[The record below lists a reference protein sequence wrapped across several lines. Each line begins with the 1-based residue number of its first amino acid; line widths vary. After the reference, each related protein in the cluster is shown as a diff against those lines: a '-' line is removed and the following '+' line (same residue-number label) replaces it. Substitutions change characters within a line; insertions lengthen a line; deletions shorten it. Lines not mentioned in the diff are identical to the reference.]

1 MVHQFKL
8 PSDSVIALTI
18 LGGGNPCLVC
28 GGPKQHKALVI
39 CDACDSIVT
48 DPENKVAWHEYRY
61 KEVRPQWF
69 KSIRATGSI
78 V

>member
-1 MVHQFKL
+1 M
-8 PSDSVIALTI
+8 PSAQTESDK
-18 LGGGNPCLVC
+18 GGKTMTACLVC